1 MEHPST
7 IWSMFDPMVH
17 EAMVTRVL
25 IEEGYYD
32 NSHVLAH
39 ITMVKAENSHN
50 VTNQFIDN

>member
-1 MEHPST
+1 
-7 IWSMFDPMVH
+7 MFDPMVH